1 MQTNEA
7 TDGGMRAGYQRRML
21 EIRGAF
27 EAGGASG
34 GATIAARAK
43 ALDELVT
50 GLWDRVVKR
59 DARLAEGIAL
69 VAMGGYGRAELFPC
83 SDVDLLFLLDGR
95 LPEKDLKDAI
105 RSVNQEMWDCG
116 IRVSPATRKLAE
128 CERFHEENAE
138 FAISLMDHRMVVGD
152 SALYGRLA
160 GQVAPKLLQR
170 EQKGIVIRLVELT
183 RARHAKY
190 GDTLFHLEPNIKDCP
205 GGLRDAH
212 VCAWMTK
219 LRIAAGLAAKKGDG
233 GEVGLA
239 QDPVSGSVSAEE
251 GNEFCKAVE
260 FLWRVRCFLHYRHE
274 RDDNTLDWQ
283 AQDAAA
289 EAAVGLVG
297 RRPKKADAAYWMRSY
312 FRHARSVERR
322 LTQMMEETATGR
334 APSRLL
340 GLKRKREAE
349 VKQHGFRLER
359 GRVVL
364 EEVAADGSDPAQ
376 DPEVMLRVFGAMSR
390 SGATLGRNAEERL
403 SEALPE
409 LSAHLEEGPALWHH
423 LQEILNGPHAG
434 GALRAMHALGV
445 LELLVP
451 EFHGIDA
458 LVIRDAYH
466 RYTVD
471 EHTFVLVD
479 TLHGLESAQ
488 TGPMAEWATRF
499 GGLLRELPHPGLL
512 YLAALLHDTGKGRST
527 GDHTQES
534 ARLAQS
540 VLGRLEL
547 DSYESGLV
555 VSLIA
560 NHLEMS
566 AALRRDI
573 FDEETVRAF
582 AGKMQTPEA
591 LRMLTLFTYADINA
605 VHPDALT
612 PWKAENLW
620 RLYIATS
627 NYLDRSVDDERLG
640 AQGELVH
647 RVAALLPGQSVAVGE
662 FLEGF
667 PERYVLTRTPE
678 QVRTHF
684 GMAMRFGDDA
694 VQLDFRY
701 ASVVSELT
709 LVTRDRPQLFA
720 TVAGALA
727 AWGMNI
733 VTADAFSNRQGV
745 VVDSFR
751 FTDSFR
757 TLEMNA
763 SEHEA
768 FVKSV
773 HDVMTGTVSVE
784 KLLSGRKRGRR
795 KAPLVVVETR
805 VEFDDEASSHS
816 TLLEVVAQDTSGLLR
831 ALSLTLAGQ
840 GCNIE
845 VALVDT
851 EGETA
856 IDVFYVTREG
866 AKLDKREERMLRE
879 ALVQAIEENAR

>member
-1 MQTNEA
+1 
-7 TDGGMRAGYQRRML
+7 
-21 EIRGAF
+21 
-27 EAGGASG
+27 
-34 GATIAARAK
+34 
-43 ALDELVT
+43 
-50 GLWDRVVKR
+50 
-59 DARLAEGIAL
+59 
-69 VAMGGYGRAELFPC
+69 
-83 SDVDLLFLLDGR
+83 
-95 LPEKDLKDAI
+95 
-105 RSVNQEMWDCG
+105 
-116 IRVSPATRKLAE
+116 
-128 CERFHEENAE
+128 
-138 FAISLMDHRMVVGD
+138 
-152 SALYGRLA
+152 
-160 GQVAPKLLQR
+160 
-170 EQKGIVIRLVELT
+170 
-183 RARHAKY
+183 
-190 GDTLFHLEPNIKDCP
+190 
-205 GGLRDAH
+205 
-212 VCAWMTK
+212 MTK
-219 LRIAAGLAAKKGDG
+219 LRKVPGSAAKKGG
-233 GEVGLA
+233 AGEA
-239 QDPVSGSVSAEE
+239 SSASVAE
-251 GNEFCKAVE
+251 GNEFREAVE
-260 FLWRVRCFLHYRHE
+260 FLWLARCFLHYRHE

-289 EAAVGLVG
+289 EAAVGLTG
-297 RRPKKADAAYWMRSY
+297 RRPKKPDAAYWMRCY

-322 LTQMMEETATGR
+322 VTQVMEEMPAGK

-340 GLKRKREAE
+340 ALKRKREAE
-349 VKQHGFRLER
+349 VEQDGFRLER

-364 EEVAADGSDPAQ
+364 DEMGADAHDPAQ
-376 DPEVMLRVFGAMSR
+376 DPEVVLRVFQAMSR
-390 SGATLGRNAEERL
+390 TGATLGGSAEERL

-409 LSAHLEEGPALWHH
+409 LSSHLEEGPALWHH
-423 LQEILNGPHAG
+423 LQEILTGPHAG
-434 GALRAMHALGV
+434 SALRAMHALGV

-471 EHTFVLVD
+471 EHTFVLID

-488 TGPMAEWATRF
+488 TGALAEWATRF

-620 RLYIATS
+620 RLYIATA

-678 QVRTHF
+678 QVRTQF
-684 GMAMRFGDDA
+684 KMAMRFGEDA

-701 ASVVSELT
+701 APTMSELT

-773 HDVMTGTVSVE
+773 HDVMTGTVLLE

-816 TLLEVVAQDTSGLLR
+816 TLLEVVAQDTPGLLR

-840 GCNIE
+840 RCNIE

-856 IDVFYVTREG
+856 IDVFYLTREG
-866 AKLDKREERMLRE
+866 VKLDKEEERTLKE
-879 ALVQAIEENAR
+879 ALVQAIEENVR

>member
-1 MQTNEA
+1 
-7 TDGGMRAGYQRRML
+7 MRGRYQRRML

-34 GATIAARAK
+34 AETIAARAT
-43 ALDELVT
+43 ALDELVS
-50 GLWDRVVKR
+50 GLWAQAVEC
-59 DARLAEGIAL
+59 DARLNSGVAL
-69 VAMGGYGRAELFPC
+69 VAVGGYGRRELFPY

-105 RSVNQEMWDCG
+105 RRVNQEMWDCG
-116 IRVSPATRKLAE
+116 IRVSPMTRKLVE
-128 CERFHEENAE
+128 CERFHAENVE
-138 FAISLMDHRMVVGD
+138 FALSLMDHRLVAGD
-152 SALYGRLA
+152 AVLYEKLA
-160 GQVAPKLLQR
+160 EQCVPKLLQR
-170 EQKGIVIRLVELT
+170 DQKSIIAQLLELT

-190 GDTLFHLEPNIKDCP
+190 GGTLFHLEPNIKDCP
-205 GGLRDAH
+205 GGLRDVH
-212 VCAWMTK
+212 VCAWMAA
-219 LRIAAGLAAKKGDG
+219 LRGVGAQGTSNGGRFQDGAG
-233 GEVGLA
+233 
-239 QDPVSGSVSAEE
+239 VSSSEKSD
-251 GNEFCKAVE
+251 EFRQAVE
-260 FLWRVRCFLHYRHE
+260 FLWLVRCFVHYRHE

-289 EAAVGLVG
+289 EAAVGLAG
-297 RRPKKADAAYWMRSY
+297 RQPKSADAAYWMRFY

-322 LTQMMEETATGR
+322 VKQVMEEPLVAK

-340 GLKRKREAE
+340 GLRRKREAE
-349 VKQHGFRLER
+349 VAQYGFRVER

-364 EEVAADGSDPAQ
+364 EEAAAGRHDPAQ
-376 DPEVMLRVFGAMSR
+376 DPDVVLQLFAAMAR
-390 SGATLGRNAEERL
+390 TGCTLGRDAEERL
-403 SEALPE
+403 SQALPV
-409 LSAHLEEGPALWHH
+409 LSSHLEEGPTLWHH
-423 LQEILNGPHAG
+423 LQGILTGTHAG
-434 GALRAMHALGV
+434 DALRTLHALGL
-445 LELLVP
+445 LELLIP

-471 EHTFVLVD
+471 EHTFVLID
-479 TLHGLESAQ
+479 TLHGLESVQAG
-488 TGPMAEWATRF
+488 TLAEWAGRF
-499 GGLLRELPHPGLL
+499 GSLLRELPHPELL

-527 GDHTQES
+527 GEHTQES

-540 VLGRLEL
+540 VLARLEM

-573 FDEETVRAF
+573 FDEETVSAF
-582 AGKMQTPEA
+582 AGKVQTPEA

-620 RLYIATS
+620 RLYISTA
-627 NYLDRSVDDERLG
+627 NYLDRSVDDERVGALG
-640 AQGELVH
+640 ESELVH
-647 RVAALLPGQSVAVGE
+647 RVAALLPEQKVAVGD

-684 GMAMRFGDDA
+684 RMATQFGSDP

-701 ASVVSELT
+701 APGVSELT

-720 TVAGALA
+720 TMAGALA
-727 AWGMNI
+727 GWGMNI
-733 VTADAFSNRQGV
+733 ITAEAFSNRQGV
-745 VVDSFR
+745 VVDTFR

-763 SEHEA
+763 SEHA
-768 FVKSV
+768 SFVKSV
-773 HDVMTGTVSVE
+773 HDVMTGAVSVE
-784 KLLSGRKRGRR
+784 KLLSGRRRGRQ

-816 TLLEVVAQDTSGLLR
+816 TLLEVIAQDTTGLLR
-831 ALSLTLAGQ
+831 ALSLTLAAQ

-856 IDVFYVTREG
+856 IDVFYLTRNG
-866 AKLDKREERMLRE
+866 AKLDKDEKQALRD
-879 ALVQAIEENAR
+879 ALLQAMEENAR